1 MRARRF
7 IVLISILVLLSWIAA
22 AQQREP
28 ARPSD
33 VEKSAQSSSQ
43 SASTGSELA
52 KESREPTGESDE
64 DQFKHSSSVQFL
76 AKATGLSLEHAYWLS
91 VLLNFAIIAGA
102 IIWISRKNLP
112 AMFRNRTASIQK
124 AMQEAHKASE
134 EASRRLSEIEAR
146 LSRLDVEIAQMVA
159 AAEKEAAA
167 EEERI
172 KAAALED
179 ARKIVESVGQEIA
192 AAARAA
198 RRELTA
204 YAADLAVSLAT
215 KQIKVDTTTDQML
228 VRNFADELSATSNGS
243 GPKSGEGG
251 Q

>member
-1 MRARRF
+1 
-7 IVLISILVLLSWIAA
+7 
-22 AQQREP
+22 
-28 ARPSD
+28 
-33 VEKSAQSSSQ
+33 
-43 SASTGSELA
+43 
-52 KESREPTGESDE
+52 
-64 DQFKHSSSVQFL
+64 
-76 AKATGLSLEHAYWLS
+76 

-243 GPKSGEGG
+243 GPKSREG
-251 Q
+251 